1 MNGAESIIQSAR
13 SCGIDVCFAN
23 PGTTEIP
30 LVAALDVVGGIR
42 PVLCLFEG
50 VCTGAAD
57 GYARMLDKPA
67 MVLLHLGVGL
77 ANGTSNLHNA
87 RRAHTPIVVVVGE
100 HATWHRPLD
109 PPLAMNIESIASTT
123 SGWLRTCSPDSF
135 LGRDMTDAVSSALE
149 GQVSILIVPYDL
161 QMKRCEEKLI
171 TLTAPYQEEVDH
183 ARIDEA
189 LGILG
194 TGTRTALVLG
204 GRVLRKDRLMAAVR
218 IRSVCGCDL
227 LSEGFPARMERGAG
241 LPDVTRIPYLPEPAL
256 ELLSHYDALVFA
268 GAGEPISFFGYAGV
282 PGRLVNDRQKVVHLT
297 EPGHDATNSLT
308 LLAHSLGAPES
319 PSHDVLEPRSKPA
332 LPIGPLSGEKACAMI
347 AALQPE
353 GAIVV
358 DESITNSISY
368 YPATKGARPFSL
380 LTLTGGSL
388 GQGPACAV
396 GAAIAC
402 PDRPVI
408 NIQADG
414 AAMYTMQ
421 ALWTQSQEGLNVTT
435 LIFSNKSYDILKYE
449 LARYGVDT
457 PGPCASRLTDLTGID
472 WVCLGKGMG
481 VASIAVNTASELEAE
496 FSRALEEQ
504 GPHLIQ
510 MNL

>member
-30 LVAALDVVGGIR
+30 LVAALDAVGGIR

-57 GYARMLDKPA
+57 GYARMKDKPA

-109 PPLAMNIESIASTT
+109 PPLAMNIESIASAT
-123 SGWLRTCSPDSF
+123 SGWMRTCRADSL
-135 LGRDMTDAVSSALE
+135 LGRDMAAAVSAARE
-149 GQVSILIVPYDL
+149 GQVAILIVPYDF
-161 QMKRCEEKLI
+161 QMKRYEDEMI
-171 TLTAPYQEEVDH
+171 TLKAPYHQEVDH
-183 ARIDEA
+183 ARIEEA
-189 LGILG
+189 LGILN

-204 GRVLRKDRLMAAVR
+204 GRALRKDGLMAAVR

-241 LPDVTRIPYLPEPAL
+241 LPDVTRMPYLPEPTL

-268 GAGEPISFFGYAGV
+268 GANEPVSFFGYSGV
-282 PGRLVNDRQKVVHLT
+282 PGRLVNDRQKVVYLT
-297 EPGHDATNSLT
+297 EPGHDATEGLI
-308 LLAHSLGAPES
+308 LVAHSLGAPES
-319 PSHDVLEPRSKPA
+319 PSHDDLKQRSKPA
-332 LPIGPLSGEKACAMI
+332 LPIGPLSGEKACAII

-358 DESITNSISY
+358 DESITNGISY
-368 YPATKGARPFSL
+368 YSATKGARPFTL

-414 AAMYTMQ
+414 AGMYTMQ
-421 ALWTQSQEGLNVTT
+421 ALWTQSREGLNVTT
-435 LIFSNKSYDILKYE
+435 LIFSNRSYDILKYE
-449 LARYGVDT
+449 LARYGVDK
-457 PGPCASRLTDLTGID
+457 PGPHASRLTDLTGID

-481 VASIAVNTASELEAE
+481 VASIAVNTASELESE
-496 FSRALEEQ
+496 FSKALEEQ

>member
-123 SGWLRTCSPDSF
+123 SGRPRTCSPDSF

-183 ARIDEA
+183 AKNPAKPSEFWA
-189 LGILG
+189 PAPGQPLC
-194 TGTRTALVLG
+194 LV
-204 GRVLRKDRLMAAVR
+204 
-218 IRSVCGCDL
+218 
-227 LSEGFPARMERGAG
+227 AG
-241 LPDVTRIPYLPEPAL
+241 Y
-256 ELLSHYDALVFA
+256 S
-268 GAGEPISFFGYAGV
+268 G
-282 PGRLVNDRQKVVHLT
+282 K
-297 EPGHDATNSLT
+297 
-308 LLAHSLGAPES
+308 
-319 PSHDVLEPRSKPA
+319 
-332 LPIGPLSGEKACAMI
+332 IGSWL
-347 AALQPE
+347 
-353 GAIVV
+353 
-358 DESITNSISY
+358 
-368 YPATKGARPFSL
+368 
-380 LTLTGGSL
+380 
-388 GQGPACAV
+388 
-396 GAAIAC
+396 
-402 PDRPVI
+402 
-408 NIQADG
+408 
-414 AAMYTMQ
+414 
-421 ALWTQSQEGLNVTT
+421 
-435 LIFSNKSYDILKYE
+435 
-449 LARYGVDT
+449 
-457 PGPCASRLTDLTGID
+457 PCASDPYVDVTFCPRVFPPG
-472 WVCLGKGMG
+472 WSG
-481 VASIAVNTASELEAE
+481 VQQACPMSPAYPIYPSLRWSFCHTTMHWS
-496 FSRALEEQ
+496 SQ
-504 GPHLIQ
+504 GPVSPYHSSVMPVCRAACQ
-510 MNL
+510 